1 VQHDVGTRSLFV
13 GYLFYF
19 YCDGDVCKMNWIRE
33 HIHTIAALLAVAL
46 VVLAGIVL
54 GGIVAFL
61 SGFWLIASGSMDGMV
76 ISSWGY

>member
-1 VQHDVGTRSLFV
+1 V

-19 YCDGDVCKMNWIRE
+19 YCYGNVCKMNWIRE
-33 HIHTIAALLAVAL
+33 HIHTIAVLLAVAL

-54 GGIVAFL
+54 GGIFAFL

-76 ISSWGY
+76 ITSWGYL